1 MRIKSVHIQGMHNVE
16 DKTYQL
22 SNAAYFY
29 GENGAG
35 KSTVLQAIQLAL
47 LGYIPG
53 YNKTKEGIF
62 RHANCSKMVVELT
75 LDDDTT
81 IMRSWQRKGRD
92 IVTESSVDDT
102 SDLLGSI
109 ELPILN
115 FSEFAGMTANKL
127 KDWFINFLP
136 DADTA
141 IDWYERLH
149 NAVAGTEL
157 TTESN
162 SYLDEIEAYA
172 NTLSGASIQMVRD
185 LNAHLKEQASFKKGE
200 LSRIQST
207 IQSLVMYADCDNSIS
222 IEDLKQRNL
231 DLQKQRD
238 ALMRSVTEIK
248 SKDNLITELKSLDS
262 KIDQI
267 LDGKS
272 KEDINSE
279 IADMT
284 NKIKDYD
291 TQITQLSMNHINLVE
306 KQNSMNEFVSGNG
319 TCPYTKTICDAI
331 QQQVDSYKLQLADI
345 TDQMDNL
352 SNAIQKI
359 RAERHSVAM
368 NYKKLNTKLTDVEKL
383 SDTRDMLVTQIGDI
397 HTSEA
402 AVGAL
407 STIESTIDELNNQ
420 MRYNSDLIA
429 KLTANR
435 LYDSTI
441 DKITA
446 EKYQTEQEID
456 ILKKLVKLT
465 DVNGMQ
471 SELATVPFTSFAE
484 GITKHLQGLYHD
496 TDTSAAFYIT
506 EKANSFSFGVIRSG
520 TYVQYDL
527 LSSGEKC
534 LFTFAMLMGIVEQS
548 NAKLHM
554 LMIDDMLDHLDDS
567 KVANVFDYI
576 YSQDAVQIILA
587 GVKPCISKH
596 HDNIV
601 ITVIP
606 EGLNKCLN

>member
-1 MRIKSVHIQGMHNVE
+1 MRIKSVHIHGMHNVE

-22 SNAAYFY
+22 SNATYFY

-62 RHANCSKMVVELT
+62 RHAKCSKMVVELT

-149 NAVAGTEL
+149 NAVVGTEL
-157 TTESN
+157 TTASN

-185 LNAHLKEQASFKKGE
+185 LNVYLKEQASFKKGE

-207 IQSLVMYADCDNSIS
+207 IQSMVMYSDCDNSIS
-222 IEDLKQRNL
+222 IEDLKQRNFE
-231 DLQKQRD
+231 LQKQRD
-238 ALMRSVTEIK
+238 ALMRSVAEIK
-248 SKDNLITELKSLDS
+248 SKSKLIAELKSVDV
-262 KIDQI
+262 KINQI
-267 LDGKS
+267 LDGRS
-272 KEDINSE
+272 KEDMSSDID
-279 IADMT
+279 DMT

-291 TQITQLSMNHINLVE
+291 NQLTRLTLDRMNLIE
-306 KQNSMNEFVSGNG
+306 KQNAMNEFVSGNG
-319 TCPYTKTICDAI
+319 TCPYTKTICGAI
-331 QQQVDSYKLQLADI
+331 QQQVGSYKSQLNDIADQI
-345 TDQMDNL
+345 RNLDNVIPKIQAERNSTASTCRKLNAELTDADKL
-352 SNAIQKI
+352 SNT
-359 RAERHSVAM
+359 H
-368 NYKKLNTKLTDVEKL
+368 
-383 SDTRDMLVTQIGDI
+383 DMLVAQIGDI

-402 AVGAL
+402 AVGVL
-407 STIESTIDELNNQ
+407 GTIESTIDELNNQ
-420 MRYNSDLIA
+420 MRHNSDLIA

-441 DKITA
+441 DKITT

-471 SELATVPFTSFAE
+471 SELTTTPFTAFAE
-484 GITKHLQGLYHD
+484 CITKHLQGLYHD

-534 LFTFAMLMGIVEQS
+534 LFTFAMLMGIIEQS
-548 NAKLHM
+548 NTKLHM

-576 YSQDAVQIILA
+576 YSQDDVQIILA